1 MRRRLYL
8 GLGTVAALLGAF
20 GFVAEDVVES
30 ETTAFDEAILMAFRV
45 PGHPETP
52 IGPEWLVE
60 GARDASAMGGYTVL
74 TILVAATFSY
84 LMIVKQRANAI
95 LLAGAVITGTVL
107 SNVLKGVFARPRP
120 DLTGIVK
127 VFTPSFPSGHSLAA
141 AVTYLTLAAILA
153 AGTQSVRL
161 RIFYLTLAVVLTVLI
176 GVTRVYLGV
185 HFPTDVLAGWS
196 LGSAWA
202 LIWFIGAN
210 FLHERF
216 ASKRQNLGAGNTE
229 M

>member
-8 GLGTVAALLGAF
+8 GLGTIAVLFGGF
-20 GFVAEDVVES
+20 GFVAEDVVEG
-30 ETTAFDEAILMAFRV
+30 ETTAFDAAVLMAFRV
-45 PGHPETP
+45 PGHPDTP

-74 TILVAATFSY
+74 TILVTAAFIY

-95 LLAGAVITGTVL
+95 LLAGAVFTGTIL
-107 SNVLKGVFARPRP
+107 SNILKGVFARPRP

-141 AVTYLTLAAILA
+141 AVTFLTFAAILS
-153 AGTQSVRL
+153 AGTKSMGL
-161 RIFYLTLAVVLTVLI
+161 RTFYVALAVFLTVLI
-176 GVTRVYLGV
+176 GITRIYLGV
-185 HFPTDVLAGWS
+185 HFPTDVLAGWC

-202 LIWFIGAN
+202 LVWFIAAS
-210 FLHERF
+210 LVQERS
-216 ASKRQNLGAGNTE
+216 AQPATE
-229 M
+229 HN